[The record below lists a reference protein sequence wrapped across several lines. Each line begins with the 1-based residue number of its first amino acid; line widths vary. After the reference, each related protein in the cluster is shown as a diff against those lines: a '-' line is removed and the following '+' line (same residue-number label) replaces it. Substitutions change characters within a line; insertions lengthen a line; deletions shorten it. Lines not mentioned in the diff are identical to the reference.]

1 MLRQSQ
7 THGATRLK
15 PEQQLYDGE
24 KTMVKRVICPECG
37 SECQYDDRSVWEG
50 NREMEDFECPVCGHI
65 LARVF
70 TDQIPNVI
78 LIKKGEKK

>member
-1 MLRQSQ
+1 
-7 THGATRLK
+7 
-15 PEQQLYDGE
+15 
-24 KTMVKRVICPECG
+24 MVKRVLCPECG

-78 LIKKGEKK
+78 LIRRGPVSGKGIWSNPTSSTRMKSF